1 MKRIVVVVLL
11 LSAIGFNA
19 VGAGDVWQELKLGKE
34 VAAKEVVSS
43 FAYGNVSTYRVRD
56 VFRNAS
62 PAVRTALVEQVL
74 VWTRA
79 YVNSPAFAKA
89 YAQTREEAKPEPPEE
104 QVSVDEELEQRRQQR
119 KAELEEAKKSIAEM
133 PAEYRKAAEEGYKAA
148 AESMKQ
154 LDTPEFRKMERQGIE
169 MERKSNQ
176 EAYEQQVADWEE
188 SYPAD
193 PKSLV
198 KKRLEE
204 FLEATEDVDYEART
218 VQKYNKL
225 RFVDGEYESKG
236 SEWKLAYRA
245 GKEPTEKARAF
256 AKAWLAELK

>member
-1 MKRIVVVVLL
+1 MKRIGVVVLL
-11 LSAIGFNA
+11 LSAIGFSA
-19 VGAGDVWQELKLGKE
+19 MGAGDVWQELKLGKE

-56 VFRNAS
+56 VFRSAS

-74 VWTRA
+74 IWTKA
-79 YVNSPAFAKA
+79 YVNSPAFAKD
-89 YAQTREEAKPEPPEE
+89 YAAMREEAKPQPEE
-104 QVSVDEELEQRRQQR
+104 GKPSIDEELEQRRQQR
-119 KAELEEAKKSIAEM
+119 KADLEEAKKSIAEM

-154 LDTPEFRKMERQGIE
+154 LDTPEYRRMERQGIE
-169 MERKSNQ
+169 AERKSDQ

-188 SYPAD
+188 NYPVN
-193 PKSLV
+193 PKALV

-204 FLEATEDVDYEART
+204 FLEATEDVDFDAET
-218 VQKYNKL
+218 VKKYNKM

-256 AKAWLAELK
+256 AKAWLAELE